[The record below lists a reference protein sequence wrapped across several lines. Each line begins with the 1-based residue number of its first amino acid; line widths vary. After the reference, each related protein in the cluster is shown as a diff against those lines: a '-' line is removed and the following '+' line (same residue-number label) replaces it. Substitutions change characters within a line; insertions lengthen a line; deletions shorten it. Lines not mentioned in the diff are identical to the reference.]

1 MGLGLALLLGVL
13 QGLTEFLPVSS
24 SGHLRLLEHW
34 GGVQHPTTF
43 FDILLHVG
51 TLFAVFFV
59 YRDVFRRMT
68 VSLWKCVFRSSK
80 FKDEPDARLFLLAC
94 LATVPTGVIAIA
106 FGDSMEAFAGAPTF
120 VGSMLVMNGF
130 LLLGLGWLQ
139 KAQKEGEGRTL
150 EELTAKDALVIGAI
164 QGLGIFRGI
173 SRSGS
178 TITAGLGLKLNQEAA
193 AAFSFVIS
201 VPAILGALVMK
212 VDEAGATGMEAHVL
226 ILGAIT
232 AAVVGT
238 IALIV
243 LLKLL
248 KKGHLHHFAWY
259 CFALGVIA
267 MLGLGGDS
275 Q

>member
-1 MGLGLALLLGVL
+1 MGLGLALLLGVI

-34 GGVQHPTTF
+34 GGVVHPTTF

-51 TLFAVFFV
+51 TLAAVFFV
-59 YRDVFRRMT
+59 YRDVFRKMI
-68 VSLWKCVFRSSK
+68 VSLWRLARGNSK
-80 FKDEPDARLFLLAC
+80 LQDEPDARLFFLAC
-94 LATVPTGVIAIA
+94 VATVPTGVIAIA
-106 FGDSMEAFAGAPTF
+106 FGDSMESFAGSPTF

-130 LLLGLGWLQ
+130 LLLSLGWLQ
-139 KAQKEGEGRTL
+139 KRQEQAEGRAL
-150 EELTAKDALVIGAI
+150 SELNVKDALVIGSI

-193 AAFSFVIS
+193 ATFSFVIS

-212 VDEAGATGMEAHVL
+212 VDEAGATGMETHVL

-238 IALIV
+238 LALIAL
-243 LLKLL
+243 LRLL

-259 CFALGVIA
+259 CFALGTIA
-267 MLGLGGDS
+267 IVGI
-275 Q
+275 

>member
-1 MGLGLALLLGVL
+1 MALGLALLLGVL

-24 SGHLRLLEHW
+24 SGHLRLLEYW
-34 GGVQHPTTF
+34 GGVVHPTTF

-51 TLFAVFFV
+51 TLAAVFIV
-59 YRDVFRRMT
+59 YRDIFRKMT
-68 VSLWKCVFRSSK
+68 VALWKCVFGQST
-80 FKDEPDARLFLLAC
+80 FKEEPHARLFLLAC
-94 LATVPTGVIAIA
+94 LATVPTGIIAIV
-106 FGDSMEAFAGAPTF
+106 FGDSMESFAGSPTF
-120 VGSMLVMNGF
+120 VGSMLVVNGF

-139 KAQKEGEGRTL
+139 RSQREGEGRSL
-150 EELTAKDALVIGAI
+150 EELNAKDAIVIGSI

-193 AAFSFVIS
+193 ATFSFVMS
-201 VPAILGALVMK
+201 VPAILGALVLK
-212 VDEAGATGMEAHVL
+212 LDEAGATGMDTHVL

-238 IALIV
+238 LALIV

-259 CFALGVIA
+259 CFALGVVAI
-267 MLGLGGDS
+267 LGLGG
-275 Q
+275 

>member
-1 MGLGLALLLGVL
+1 MGLGLALLLGIL

-34 GGVQHPTTF
+34 GGVEHPTTF

-51 TLFAVFFV
+51 SLAAVFFV
-59 YRDVFRRMT
+59 YRAIFRDMT
-68 VSLWKCVFRSSK
+68 LALWRVLRGKSRL
-80 FKDEPDARLFLLAC
+80 KDECYARLFFLAC

-106 FGDSMEAFAGAPTF
+106 FGDSMESLAGSTTF
-120 VGSMLVMNGF
+120 IGSMLVMNGF
-130 LLLGLGWLQ
+130 LLLGLGFLQ
-139 KAQKEGEGRTL
+139 KAQGDNEGRSL
-150 EELTAKDALVIGAI
+150 EELNVKDALVIGSI

-193 AAFSFVIS
+193 ATFSFVMS
-201 VPAILGALVMK
+201 VPAILGALVLK
-212 VDEAGATGMEAHVL
+212 VDEAGATGIETHVL
-226 ILGAIT
+226 VLGALT

-238 IALIV
+238 LALMA

-259 CFALGVIA
+259 CFALGLVA
-267 MLGLGGDS
+267 LFGT
-275 Q
+275 